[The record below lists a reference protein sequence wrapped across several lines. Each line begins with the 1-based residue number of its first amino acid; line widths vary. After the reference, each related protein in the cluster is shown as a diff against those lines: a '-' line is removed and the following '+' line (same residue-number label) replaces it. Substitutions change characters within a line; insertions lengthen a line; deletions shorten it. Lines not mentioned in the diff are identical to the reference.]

1 MLIPIKLNQISK
13 LIPAVGT
20 GSQFKF
26 ALGDPGKILQRL
38 IISSIGGI
46 INFLISI
53 SQTGN
58 QTYNLWLLLCVI
70 FFLYIIW
77 GPILESSRR
86 NLKFKK
92 YKFFSLF
99 DGYVADIYQTEKVE
113 SSREQSN
120 RQGRLEIVENKK
132 TWLNLE
138 LEDEDGYLDKISFP
152 METKHSQIKLGT
164 KIRCVVT
171 SNNRNFDRDIY
182 LTDAWLPDANMWVG
196 EYPYLLRPAFREIC
210 YIYLDKFANNNYK

>member
-1 MLIPIKLNQISK
+1 MLIPIKLNQISR
-13 LIPAVGT
+13 LVPSVGT
-20 GSQFKF
+20 GSQFKYT
-26 ALGDPGKILQRL
+26 LGDPNKILQRL

-77 GPILESSRR
+77 GPILESSRK
-86 NLKFKK
+86 NLKLRK
-92 YKFFSLF
+92 YKFFSIF
-99 DGYVADIYQTEKVE
+99 DGYVSDIYKTEKVE

-120 RQGRLEIVENKK
+120 RQGRLEVIENKR
-132 TWLNLE
+132 TWLVLE
-138 LEDEDGYLDKISFP
+138 LEDEDGYLTNISFP
-152 METKHSQIKLGT
+152 MENKHSLIRIGSN
-164 KIRCVVT
+164 IRCLVT

-182 LTDAWLPDANMWVG
+182 LSDAWLPDLNLWVG
-196 EYPYLLRPAFREIC
+196 EYPYLLRPAFEEIC
-210 YIYLDKFANNNYK
+210 YIYLK